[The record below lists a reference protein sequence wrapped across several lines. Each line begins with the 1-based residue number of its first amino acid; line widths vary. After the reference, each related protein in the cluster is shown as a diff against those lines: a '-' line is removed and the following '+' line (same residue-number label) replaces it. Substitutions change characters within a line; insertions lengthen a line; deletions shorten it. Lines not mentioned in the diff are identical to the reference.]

1 MDGAGQ
7 AAAGVRSDEYV
18 SFVVRL
24 VRRDGGQVT
33 GVVERVRTGEKVRFE
48 GVEAVCRVIARMIGE
63 DCGGG

>member
-1 MDGAGQ
+1 MEGAGQ
-7 AAAGVRSDEYV
+7 EAGVRSAEYV

-24 VRRDGGQVT
+24 TRSDGGQVT

-48 GVEAVCRVIARMIGE
+48 GVEGVCRVIARMIGE